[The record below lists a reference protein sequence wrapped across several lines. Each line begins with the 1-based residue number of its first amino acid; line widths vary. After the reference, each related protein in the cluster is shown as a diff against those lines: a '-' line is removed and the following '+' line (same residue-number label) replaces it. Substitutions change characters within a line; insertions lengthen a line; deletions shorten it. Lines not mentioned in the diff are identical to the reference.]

1 MGHEYSPRWRKL
13 TIAILRPLL
22 FGLMKRD
29 WRGRGN
35 VPAEGGLIVAA
46 NHLSWSDPL
55 ALSHFVYKAGRY
67 PVFLAKSPL
76 FENRFLGPIMRGCGQ
91 VPVYRDRA
99 TAALALKEAEEALR
113 AGECLMFY
121 PEGTCTRDPELWP
134 MTGQT
139 GAARLAIA
147 SGAKVLPVAHWGAHE
162 LWPYGTKKFRPFPRK
177 TMRVIA
183 GPPIDLSRYAGGE
196 LTAEVLREA
205 TNEIMRTI
213 ADLLGELRG
222 QQPPKE
228 LYDHKKAI
236 AERIGQGEKQDE
248 KGAQGS

>member
-1 MGHEYSPRWRKL
+1 MSHGYSPRWRTL
-13 TIAILRPLL
+13 TIAVLRPLL
-22 FGLMKRD
+22 FTMLKRD

-35 VPAEGGLIVAA
+35 VPADGGIIVAA

-55 ALSHFVYKAGRY
+55 ALAHFVYEAGRY
-67 PVFLAKSPL
+67 PVYLAKSPL
-76 FENRFLGPIMRGCGQ
+76 FENRFLGPVMRGTGQ
-91 VPVYRDRA
+91 VPVYRDRSDA
-99 TAALALKEAEEALR
+99 GLALKAAEEALE

-147 SGAKVLPVAHWGAHE
+147 TGAKVVPVAHWGAHE
-162 LWPYGTKKFRPFPRK
+162 LWPYGTKRFRPFPRK

-183 GPPIDLSRYAGGE
+183 GEPIDLSRYAGRP
-196 LTAEVLREA
+196 LTATVLREA
-205 TNEIMRTI
+205 TDEIMRAI

-222 QQPPKE
+222 QEPPRE

-236 AERIGQGEKQDE
+236 AERRGRDAE
-248 KGAQGS
+248 GAAAP